1 MFGTVTKMTARR
13 NINKLCK
20 SLCSHVNIFTAPI
33 LHGRHYEKI
42 ALEKFEELS
51 KKFKDKTSSTKYNHY
66 ALEALNLSAENGV
79 MPEFMPFEADNLFD
93 KVKKFMEAAK
103 KHGV

>member
-1 MFGTVTKMTARR
+1 MT
-13 NINKLCK
+13 
-20 SLCSHVNIFTAPI
+20 SLMS
-33 LHGRHYEKI
+33 
-42 ALEKFEELS
+42 ALFMQT
-51 KKFKDKTSSTKYNHY
+51 FHTTKYNHY